1 MKRTLSFILAL
12 VLLIGLVPMQV
23 FAAET
28 QSSGSPLEGLN
39 VLCLGDSIT
48 AGQGLTTDTRWTNV
62 LASKYGWNLTNKSQ
76 GGISL
81 SSYYYTANG
90 KSDVSIAKKAEVL
103 KTMTTKPDVIIVW
116 GGHND
121 TSYRYSPLGTWDDET
136 KDSFKGALKYIAEL
150 ADEYAPDATLFVLTP
165 LWTTEAP
172 STLKVPENTT
182 DNNWMFVDAI
192 YEGAEAY
199 GWIPV
204 NMDLC
209 GITPFTKSGLLL
221 DNIHPNEA
229 GTEKIVEYLSEEL
242 ASYGANSKKQ
252 TILFNHSS
260 VSIENGKTTTLKAV
274 LSPRSGNGSPVFT
287 WSSSNSSVATVD
299 ANGKITA
306 VAHGN
311 ATITATADNGV
322 SAAVK
327 VSVAEGEHTYTPTV
341 TAPTCTEQGHTTYT
355 CACGDSYVADYVDAV
370 RHNFQNGI
378 CVDCNRSAMELD
390 YTHAIPQSQGVVNA
404 IARAYQ
410 LTDVEWTPVADMPGI
425 KKIDGKFTVITFE
438 AGVTYRGIPYSG
450 VIATDTYVGLNV
462 SLESFL
468 TALKNENSVLYTEN
482 LFSTNPKSA
491 TYFGTVCSKFAQ
503 YVLDIPGSY
512 NTNNVANIP
521 GVDTIALPG
530 QYTVDQIK
538 LGDIILHTQDHT
550 AVCTDIL
557 YDADGNVAFIEI
569 SEAVLPLVRR
579 KLWSP
584 EEFYEHFSGYRLCR
598 YQHID
603 EVSAVPSGVS
613 NDLEYAL
620 MPRFGD
626 KYNYKVSS
634 TKGIVDILES
644 GYSTAVVIRDGQ
656 VIDRIVVD
664 STTKTFKFDCSVPGH
679 IEMYLEK
686 ADGTRSGSVYANVVK
701 SSVSVND
708 SSEFARGKL
717 TVTIDGS
724 CGAPLYVQ
732 VGSAHAIFC
741 NVEGREGTV
750 EITFPAS
757 KISTRQVRVA
767 YQNEY
772 GIYLSK
778 WVSFTADENPSKD
791 PLLSQGQ
798 YWNGY
803 NITPSSP
810 NPVVQE
816 DKAGYWSYTM
826 IPVEEN
832 TTYYSLGATRLWYLD
847 AGGEGISTYNAYKDS
862 TVPCQFTTPEGTAYV
877 SIAYSPNL
885 LNQGEE
891 KIEKLSADSEDG
903 NDEEEIVPSNPST
916 DPYLSQGTYWDGYT
930 LTPSKSTPTIQS
942 GKEDYWTYTM
952 VPVEGNTMYY
962 SVGAN
967 RMWFFDANKKP
978 ISTYNA
984 ISDSTIRFQF
994 TTPENARY
1002 VSITYAPSVVEKGS
1016 ESMEK
1021 VISEHTHSY
1030 TPTVT
1035 APTCTEQGY
1044 TTYTCVCGDS
1054 YVDDYVDATGEHI
1067 YENGACTEC
1076 GANAPVTAKPMSM
1089 RYDDHMDMTGKVIEI
1104 IDAGTPTSYQVGYGV
1119 EENKVLDTAVVTLKD
1134 NTLVA
1139 TGIGTAKVKI
1149 NGETYEITVTAAPIS
1164 LLLLIGQSNMR
1175 GSEGNAD
1182 QSIVCPDGMVYA
1194 TFGDD
1199 RGDAEGIMNV
1209 NNATNFAASA
1219 LTGEYSTINVN
1230 GTTDN
1235 LSYYPINSLTEA
1247 GKGTFGPDSG
1257 FAYEW
1262 VKQTGEKVWVVNA
1275 AHGGSS
1281 ITSWQPNA
1289 TNFKEAVLL
1298 FSACQET
1305 LRKEI
1310 AAGHFTLS
1318 HMGYFW
1324 CQGCSDYNWTAEKYV
1339 TNYLAMHNG
1348 LKSTLAFD
1356 HDSSSAT
1363 DSVIFEFAG
1372 IIPVRAGHDYNDGY
1386 REDVY
1391 TDTTSNR
1398 FYESFMDLQMTGPRV
1413 AQYWMCNNPELEDI
1427 CMVCNIGE
1435 DWVWMPDGTNGV
1447 SAYFQSHYANGTVD
1461 YTTQVAQKASWYT
1474 PTTPAAVHDSIHYNQ
1489 IGYNEVGRESVRNT
1503 LIMLGEIEA
1512 PEVETTVELVGWDGY
1527 TPVNKISAS
1536 LTGNS
1541 STLVVP
1547 KVYPVWKT
1555 KEVSYNL
1562 TEGFNWS
1569 YYDILANNEGLTGAL
1584 TMGNQ
1589 TVTIEGHNWSEW
1601 ETLYEASADGPGKQE
1616 RICSHCDKV
1625 ETREIDGVWQ
1635 IYDLTDHL
1643 LELPEDICC
1652 DTNLWAILPHEDV
1665 HFTSGKKWGTT
1676 STHTTSITIP
1686 VNPGDR
1692 IYATSW
1698 QKAGENGH
1706 ATSNGIRVTF
1716 FSAEGIAK
1724 TMGPGQSDRE
1734 FYANGGYL
1742 IAPEGTI
1749 AINIVMWYDSE
1760 DYEVYILNR
1769 DHIYEN
1775 GTCAGCGDHIGPVI
1789 TQQAA
1794 SVQQEFGKKFA
1805 ITVKAE
1811 GEGLTYQWYYK
1822 NAGMKNFG
1830 VSSNKTSSY
1839 AYTMQSYMHNR
1850 QVYCVITDANGNSVQ
1865 TETATITRPPQTLK
1879 ILEQPKDAQQE
1890 IGKKFSI
1897 SPKVEGEGLTYQWYY
1912 KNAGAKNF
1920 AKSSNTSSAYAY
1932 TMAKYMASRQV
1943 YCVITDKYGNS
1954 VTTDVATISL
1964 PPVELKILQQPTD
1977 VYAAKGVKFSI
1988 SPKVQGEGLTYQWY
2002 YKEGYMKNFKP
2013 SSNKT
2018 SAYAYSMQNYMD
2030 GRSVYCVITD
2040 QYGNQVTTEVVTIH
2054 VEK

>member
-1 MKRTLSFILAL
+1 MKRTISFILAL
-12 VLLIGLVPMQV
+12 VLLIGLMPMQAFATETQYTEPTVVTEVESSAANTSISSKPDLFV
-23 FAAET
+23 FAGQSNMMGAAVLEPEVNTFTEQAWEYKYMPKLRGAET
-28 QSSGSPLEGLN
+28 GTFVPAQNSAGEWYYNDLNAAYGDYLNDLTYQSSLSNYSQNTYFCPAMSNGTKGFSAQSEANMYPSASLPPYFVTEYASYGHSSIYAHMAKGS
-39 VLCLGDSIT
+39 VKIVHYF
-48 AGQGLTTDTRWTNV
+48 TTDMMDTYNA
-62 LASKYGWNLTNKSQ
+62 L
-76 GGISL
+76 ISE
-81 SSYYYTANG
+81 YNAENG
-90 KSDVSIAKKAEVL
+90 KSYKLLTTADLTGAGDAFDEKYESMLEDYAACTPDGSINNKCFVWLQGESDGSSYIEYKLKMRVLWEHLQTLGFTHFFVLRVGYWGNTGILDIIKAQEDFCAENEGCYIVTRAPSLIPHPTATTENWWINEPDAQYADCRDSYVVPGSGNHHFNEKAMQIFAERSAENIHRILYQGLDPILEEENIQGLVKEEQKPEEEQPEDTTPYTSYVGTEYFNKGLSVSTSSGEWVEKTSSTAASTDLIPVTSDDSVWIQYVFYLSEAHAVGGFYDKDGNLVAPLYYKDFGFSLGGGGGTAAFLTPEATNRVSIA
-103 KTMTTKPDVIIVW
+103 DVESATGKEIAYVRFTAW
-116 GGHND
+116 QASAGGHAN
-121 TSYRYSPLGTWDDET
+121 
-136 KDSFKGALKYIAEL
+136 
-150 ADEYAPDATLFVLTP
+150 
-165 LWTTEAP
+165 TEAR
-172 STLKVPENTT
+172 
-182 DNNWMFVDAI
+182 I
-192 YEGAEAY
+192 Y
-199 GWIPV
+199 
-204 NMDLC
+204 
-209 GITPFTKSGLLL
+209 
-221 DNIHPNEA
+221 
-229 GTEKIVEYLSEEL
+229 
-242 ASYGANSKKQ
+242 
-252 TILFNHSS
+252 HS
-260 VSIENGKTTTLKAV
+260 
-274 LSPRSGNGSPVFT
+274 
-287 WSSSNSSVATVD
+287 
-299 ANGKITA
+299 
-306 VAHGN
+306 
-311 ATITATADNGV
+311 
-322 SAAVK
+322 
-327 VSVAEGEHTYTPTV
+327 
-341 TAPTCTEQGHTTYT
+341 
-355 CACGDSYVADYVDAV
+355 
-370 RHNFQNGI
+370 
-378 CVDCNRSAMELD
+378 
-390 YTHAIPQSQGVVNA
+390 
-404 IARAYQ
+404 
-410 LTDVEWTPVADMPGI
+410 
-425 KKIDGKFTVITFE
+425 
-438 AGVTYRGIPYSG
+438 
-450 VIATDTYVGLNV
+450 
-462 SLESFL
+462 
-468 TALKNENSVLYTEN
+468 
-482 LFSTNPKSA
+482 
-491 TYFGTVCSKFAQ
+491 
-503 YVLDIPGSY
+503 
-512 NTNNVANIP
+512 
-521 GVDTIALPG
+521 
-530 QYTVDQIK
+530 
-538 LGDIILHTQDHT
+538 
-550 AVCTDIL
+550 
-557 YDADGNVAFIEI
+557 
-569 SEAVLPLVRR
+569 
-579 KLWSP
+579 
-584 EEFYEHFSGYRLCR
+584 
-598 YQHID
+598 
-603 EVSAVPSGVS
+603 
-613 NDLEYAL
+613 
-620 MPRFGD
+620 
-626 KYNYKVSS
+626 
-634 TKGIVDILES
+634 
-644 GYSTAVVIRDGQ
+644 
-656 VIDRIVVD
+656 
-664 STTKTFKFDCSVPGH
+664 
-679 IEMYLEK
+679 
-686 ADGTRSGSVYANVVK
+686 
-701 SSVSVND
+701 
-708 SSEFARGKL
+708 
-717 TVTIDGS
+717 
-724 CGAPLYVQ
+724 
-732 VGSAHAIFC
+732 
-741 NVEGREGTV
+741 
-750 EITFPAS
+750 
-757 KISTRQVRVA
+757 
-767 YQNEY
+767 
-772 GIYLSK
+772 
-778 WVSFTADENPSKD
+778 
-791 PLLSQGQ
+791 
-798 YWNGY
+798 
-803 NITPSSP
+803 
-810 NPVVQE
+810 
-816 DKAGYWSYTM
+816 
-826 IPVEEN
+826 
-832 TTYYSLGATRLWYLD
+832 
-847 AGGEGISTYNAYKDS
+847 
-862 TVPCQFTTPEGTAYV
+862 
-877 SIAYSPNL
+877 
-885 LNQGEE
+885 
-891 KIEKLSADSEDG
+891 
-903 NDEEEIVPSNPST
+903 
-916 DPYLSQGTYWDGYT
+916 
-930 LTPSKSTPTIQS
+930 
-942 GKEDYWTYTM
+942 
-952 VPVEGNTMYY
+952 
-962 SVGAN
+962 
-967 RMWFFDANKKP
+967 
-978 ISTYNA
+978 
-984 ISDSTIRFQF
+984 
-994 TTPENARY
+994 
-1002 VSITYAPSVVEKGS
+1002 
-1016 ESMEK
+1016 
-1021 VISEHTHSY
+1021 HSY

-1044 TTYTCVCGDS
+1044 TTYTCECGDS
-1054 YVDDYVDATGEHI
+1054 YVDDYVEATGEHS
-1067 YENGACTEC
+1067 YENGVCIGC

-1089 RYDDHMDMTGKVIEI
+1089 RYDDHVDMTDKVIEI

-1119 EENKVLDTAVVTLKD
+1119 EENKVLDTAVVTLNG

-1139 TGIGTAKVKI
+1139 TGIGTATVKI
-1149 NGETYEITVTAAPIS
+1149 DGETYEITVTAAPIS

-1339 TNYLAMHNG
+1339 TNYLAMHDG
-1348 LKSTLAFD
+1348 LKSALAFD
-1356 HDSSSAT
+1356 HDGSSAT

-1427 CMVCNIGE
+1427 WMVCNIGE

-1447 SAYFQSHYANGTVD
+1447 SDYFQSHYVNGTVD
-1461 YTTQVAQKASWYT
+1461 YTTQVAQKVSWYT

-1489 IGYNEVGRESVRNT
+1489 IGYNEIGRESVRNT

-1527 TPVNKISAS
+1527 TLVNKISAS

-1547 KVYPVWKT
+1547 KVYPVWRT

-1616 RICSHCDKV
+1616 RTCSHCDKV

-1635 IYDLTDHL
+1635 IYDLADHL

-1789 TQQAA
+1789 TQQPE
-1794 SVQQEFGKKFA
+1794 SVEQEIGKKFA

-1811 GEGLTYQWYYK
+1811 GEGLTYQWYVK
-1822 NAGMKNFG
+1822 EAGAKEFK
-1830 VSSNKTSSY
+1830 VSVNKTSSY
-1839 AYTMQSYMHNR
+1839 AYTMQTYMHNR

-1865 TETATITRPPQTLK
+1865 TETATITRPPQALR
-1879 ILEQPKDAQQE
+1879 IVEQPQDARVNVGE
-1890 IGKKFSI
+1890 KFSI
-1897 SPKVEGEGLTYQWYY
+1897 SPKVEGEGLTYQWYV
-1912 KNAGAKNF
+1912 KESGAKAF
-1920 AKSSNTSSAYAY
+1920 KVSSVKGSAYAL
-1932 TMAKYMASRQV
+1932 TMQKYMIGRQV

-1977 VYAAKGVKFSI
+1977 VYASKGEKFSI
-1988 SPKVQGEGLTYQWY
+1988 SFVVQGDGLTYQWY
-2002 YKEGYMKNFKP
+2002 VKEAGAKAFKV

-2018 SAYAYSMQNYMD
+2018 SAYAYSMQSYMNN
-2030 GRSVYCVITD
+2030 RQVYCVITD
-2040 QYGNQVTTEVVTIH
+2040 KYGNEVTTEVVTIH